1 MALRC
6 DGEIRADYAE
16 EVWRVWKEVGEVAKD
31 TVSSQILMW
40 IAWESRAILFEVTT
54 RMLL

>member
-31 TVSSQILMW
+31 TASSQILMW